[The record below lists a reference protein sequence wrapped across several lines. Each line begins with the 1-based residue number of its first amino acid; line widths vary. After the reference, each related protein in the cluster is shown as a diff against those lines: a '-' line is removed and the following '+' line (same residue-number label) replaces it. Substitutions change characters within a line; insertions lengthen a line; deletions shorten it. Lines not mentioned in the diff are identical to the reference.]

1 MHWIKGDFMEKN
13 NNRKIMLF
21 GILGLLIVLCILG
34 FWFVFDKKEEVKEE
48 SPGYKSNHNINVI
61 KDQTIGVFKF
71 TNVSLNYKDG
81 NSVLRVNVTNTSD
94 DLTNLKEFKIHVYG
108 LNKEEIVTL
117 IGFVGDKLASN
128 ETKSIESSFAG
139 DLSNASSIEYE
150 IVE

>member
-1 MHWIKGDFMEKN
+1 MHQSFLTVFFVSKKKVYTCSARIQFFC
-13 NNRKIMLF
+13 F
-21 GILGLLIVLCILG
+21 GI
-34 FWFVFDKKEEVKEE
+34 F
-48 SPGYKSNHNINVI
+48 
-61 KDQTIGVFKF
+61 FK
-71 TNVSLNYKDG
+71 NY
-81 NSVLRVNVTNTSD
+81 NT
-94 DLTNLKEFKIHVYG
+94 F